1 MIIGPTLIIIIV
13 TVVTSFAAWQRPGLL
28 DAMILRPPAVWRGEA
43 WRLLSHGLIHAD
55 GNHLLFNMI
64 TLFFFGSVMEQVLAP
79 RIGVAGFVLFYLAGL
94 VVASIPDLLRRRHD
108 RDYASLGASGA
119 VAGVL
124 FAYILLEP
132 WAMLLVFFIPVPAVV
147 FAVAFVAYSLWA
159 EKHARSNLNHGAHL
173 WGAAW
178 GVVFML
184 ALEPSLLP
192 RFLNRLVTF
201 SDAS

>member
-1 MIIGPTLIIIIV
+1 MTLSPTLILIILTVIV
-13 TVVTSFAAWQRPGLL
+13 SFAAWQRPALI
-28 DAMILRPPAVWRGEA
+28 DAMILRPPRVWRGEL

-64 TLFFFGSVMEQVLAP
+64 TLFFFGTVMEQVLAP
-79 RIGVAGFVLFYLAGL
+79 RIGVLGFVLFYLAGL

-108 RDYASLGASGA
+108 HDYASLGASGA

-132 WAMLLVFFIPVPAVV
+132 WSMLLVFFIPVPAVV
-147 FAVAFVAYSLWA
+147 FAVAFVGYSLWA

-184 ALEPSLLP
+184 VLEPALLP

-201 SDAS
+201 SGPS